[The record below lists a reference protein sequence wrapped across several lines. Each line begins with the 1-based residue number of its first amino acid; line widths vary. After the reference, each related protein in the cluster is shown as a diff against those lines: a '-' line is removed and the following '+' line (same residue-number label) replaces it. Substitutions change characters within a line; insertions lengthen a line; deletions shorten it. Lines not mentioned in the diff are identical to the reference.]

1 MDIEKLQKALQKPA
15 LYEKGDQVMWTDEH
29 ISRKLLE
36 IHLDPDQDLA
46 SRTPESIGRTVD
58 FLLGFCKESS
68 RNILDLGCGPGLYLE
83 LLAGHGHRV
92 SGMDFS
98 QNSIDYAKARA
109 KEFKLDI
116 EYTCQDYLKL
126 DEEDR
131 FDLIIMIYTDF
142 GVLLPEE
149 RSSLLAN
156 IFRALKPGGSF
167 VFDVLNDRNVE
178 LKFQSKKSWSFEKE
192 GFWRPDPYL
201 ELTSGHHYPEA
212 RVFMNQHLIMDAEG
226 ELATYRFWTHYFNE
240 DDVRATLSAEGFEG
254 IKYHENILPASH
266 AWNGENVT
274 FYSAKKPEPQA

>member
-1 MDIEKLQKALQKPA
+1 MDIDKLQKALQKPA

-36 IHLDPDQDLA
+36 IHLDPGQDLA

-58 FLLGFCKESS
+58 FLLGFCGESPVD
-68 RNILDLGCGPGLYLE
+68 ILDLGCGPGLYLE

-98 QNSIDYAKARA
+98 QNSIDYARARA

-116 EYTCQDYLKL
+116 EYQCQDYLKL
-126 DEEDR
+126 DEQDR
-131 FDLIIMIYTDF
+131 FDLIIMIYMDF

-149 RSSLLAN
+149 RSDLLAN
-156 IFRALKPGGSF
+156 VFRALKPGGSF
-167 VFDVLNDRNVE
+167 VFDVLNDLNVE
-178 LKFQSKKSWSFEKE
+178 QKFQAEQRWTFEKE

-201 ELTSGHHYPEA
+201 ELSSGYPYPEA
-212 RVFMNQHLIMDAEG
+212 KVFMNQHLIMDADG

-240 DDVRATLSAEGFEG
+240 GDVREILSVAGFES
-254 IKYHENILPASH
+254 IKHHENILPASH
-266 AWNGENVT
+266 AWSGENVT
-274 FYSAKKPEPQA
+274 FYSAVKPES